1 MMALDLIRLTQGR
14 AFTESLKTTTQLQTS
29 DKDAHT
35 HAMAHTNFT
44 GIAKQGVAFS

>member
-1 MMALDLIRLTQGR
+1 MMALDLTRLTQGR

-35 HAMAHTNFT
+35 QTMAHAYFT